1 MRCKPK
7 DGPQSLVVIFIHG
20 SLNVPIEHHPTIRYM
35 VYNGY
40 YKVMSNIPKM
50 GQLPTPAISSPFSP
64 HLPTVVDFLMI
75 RFPRLHTLMPQLLD
89 ESRVW
94 QRYTHSSLAKLT
106 HHPWEGYSPLLGK
119 PYITI
124 LLLVYFMKH
133 SIPITVGLISPIF
146 VGSILPFFVQSF
158 SYHHFRIHNYGL
170 ITVQLILN

>member
-1 MRCKPK
+1 MSPLNITQPLGIWSIMAIIRWCPIYPK
-7 DGPQSLVVIFIHG
+7 WDSYQPLLFLRLFRHISRL
-20 SLNVPIEHHPTIRYM
+20 L
-35 VYNGY
+35 
-40 YKVMSNIPKM
+40 
-50 GQLPTPAISSPFSP
+50 LISSWY
-64 HLPTVVDFLMI
+64 DFLGYSDATTAGWI
-75 RFPRLHTLMPQLLD
+75 PSLATLHT
-89 ESRVW
+89 
-94 QRYTHSSLAKLT
+94 YSSLAKLT

>member
-1 MRCKPK
+1 LKQETCWNMLDYNHWNIRVDDLWNIGETLGFSALTTKVRCKPK
-7 DGPQSLVVIFIHG
+7 DGPHSLVVIFIFLRLFRHI
-20 SLNVPIEHHPTIRYM
+20 SRL
-35 VYNGY
+35 
-40 YKVMSNIPKM
+40 
-50 GQLPTPAISSPFSP
+50 LLISSWY
-64 HLPTVVDFLMI
+64 DFLGYSDATTAGWI
-75 RFPRLHTLMPQLLD
+75 PSLATLHTC
-89 ESRVW
+89 
-94 QRYTHSSLAKLT
+94 SSLAKLT